1 MPAKARNVKDA
12 EINLPPTLPHI
23 QYVHLLCVNLTRHK
37 PSSAVSC
44 CYLGRAG
51 VCRPDPTGYPRE
63 QYFCLSHCNARNCV
77 VCIHAAHSVCSTQR
91 IHVPGTQYDPARA
104 QHMVLPNFLAILV
117 RTSVG
122 PSFSAGTRRPTIN
135 TGTTAAVAG
144 TAPHTASRWLFP
156 PPVQNDSTGNTEVQH
171 QRAAGNIKKGLS
183 TLLLYYYFF
192 RVKKMP
198 NEALSQFSVQYK
210 IRVCRMSISLLLL
223 RGGIVN
229 RTKYCS

>member
-1 MPAKARNVKDA
+1 MRKKNLHPA
-12 EINLPPTLPHI
+12 LPHI

-144 TAPHTASRWLFP
+144 TAPHTATRWLFP

-171 QRAAGNIKKGLS
+171 QRAAGNIKRAIYSTAVLFTPFLEQKKCRTKLS
-183 TLLLYYYFF
+183 RSSPYSIKYVCAVCQSNYYYYGGALLTG
-192 RVKKMP
+192 P
-198 NEALSQFSVQYK
+198 N
-210 IRVCRMSISLLLL
+210 
-223 RGGIVN
+223 IVRKN
-229 RTKYCS
+229 G